1 MAPLF
6 RLHRPIAFIGASLPL
21 LWLLAGG
28 VGVSGLTLGPNPIRE
43 MLHVTGKTAVNL
55 LMIALALGLLSR
67 ESRDARWLR
76 SRRIVGLF
84 AFFYAALHLTIYI
97 ALELEFDFSDIARE
111 FALRPYIIVGAAA
124 WLTLLPLAATS
135 TDRWMQRLGRRW
147 TRLHALIYPATALAL
162 WHYAWQVKLDLL
174 EPALYACALTV
185 LAWLRWR
192 RMNAV
197 N

>member
-21 LWLLAGG
+21 LWLLVSGF
-28 VGVSGLTLGPNPIRE
+28 GVSGLTLGPNPIRE
-43 MLHVTGKTAVNL
+43 MLHFTGKTAVNL

-67 ESRDARWLR
+67 ASRDARWLG
-76 SRRIVGLF
+76 SRRIIGLF
-84 AFFYAALHLTIYI
+84 AFFYAALHLTIYV

-124 WLTLLPLAATS
+124 LLTLVPLAVTS
-135 TDRWMQRLGRRW
+135 TDRWMRRLGRRW

-174 EPALYACALTV
+174 EPGLYAFAFLV
-185 LAWLRWR
+185 LSWLRWR
-192 RMNAV
+192 RVTNV

>member
-21 LWLLAGG
+21 LWLLAGS
-28 VGVSGLTLGPNPIRE
+28 VGLSGLTLGPNPIRE

-124 WLTLLPLAATS
+124 WLALLPLAATS
-135 TDRWMQRLGRRW
+135 TDRWMRRLGRRW

-192 RMNAV
+192 RINAV